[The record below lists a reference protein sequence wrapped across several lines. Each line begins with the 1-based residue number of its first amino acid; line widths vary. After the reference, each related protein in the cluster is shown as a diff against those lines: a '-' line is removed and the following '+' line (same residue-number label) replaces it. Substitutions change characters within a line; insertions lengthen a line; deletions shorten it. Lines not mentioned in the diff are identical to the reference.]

1 MVYTV
6 WYIYWLI
13 HFRDLESFNRK
24 IKLKAF
30 FFNKIEQKQETE
42 LANKEPN
49 IKSKTNW
56 EPKMNHP
63 IVETFIEAVNKDVV
77 EIFLDK
83 SKLPETASN
92 EYALENFS
100 GT

>member
-1 MVYTV
+1 
-6 WYIYWLI
+6 
-13 HFRDLESFNRK
+13 
-24 IKLKAF
+24 
-30 FFNKIEQKQETE
+30 
-42 LANKEPN
+42 
-49 IKSKTNW
+49 
-56 EPKMNHP
+56 MNHP

-77 EIFLDK
+77 EIVLDK